1 MEQLQHITALFL
13 ASGTLSEWMDRWF
26 GADAPLSALVL
37 LLLIG
42 LAFLTAILVFLAAI
56 YRWLRGSW
64 DLFRYLRLTRDLTF
78 PCTNCG
84 YDLRHKPDRCPECGQ
99 RVWFRNRRNTPPP
112 VPPNSVPAGTIEL
125 PDEPQT
131 ISKIAPTDSPAGHS
145 E

>member
-1 MEQLQHITALFL
+1 
-13 ASGTLSEWMDRWF
+13 MDRWF
-26 GADAPLSALVL
+26 GADAPISALVL

-56 YRWLRGSW
+56 YRWFKGSW

-99 RVWFRNRRNTPPP
+99 RVWFKNRRKTAGPIPPPP
-112 VPPNSVPAGTIEL
+112 VPPADSIE
-125 PDEPQT
+125 
-131 ISKIAPTDSPAGHS
+131 S
-145 E
+145 EQPPSTRHPE